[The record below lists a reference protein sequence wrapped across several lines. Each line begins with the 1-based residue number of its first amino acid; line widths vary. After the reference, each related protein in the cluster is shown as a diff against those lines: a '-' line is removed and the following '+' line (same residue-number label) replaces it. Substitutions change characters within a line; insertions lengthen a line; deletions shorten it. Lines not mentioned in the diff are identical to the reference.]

1 VAARSGP
8 DKNRQEMQQA
18 PAETQVLDRSR
29 DRQRSLARGR
39 RLPLE
44 TGRELE
50 VSVAGAV
57 RSRQEPPREGWRT
70 RFGRSAALWLAIL
83 AIWSFYGVAYYHIN
97 ALMAAGDAA
106 RHALD
111 VRYEAERLL
120 SFLGT
125 AETDQEG
132 YIITGDPA
140 YLEPYRAAAAETPR
154 SLQQLSQLTAGN
166 PDQQQRVDRLRSLV
180 ADRFRL
186 LEALIQL
193 RQDRGLSAVDTR
205 RLSVGRVIMD
215 RIRGI
220 VAGMEWAEND
230 LFEARSESA
239 EQRVGD
245 SVLLLLV
252 GIVASTLVIVGLFHL
267 KRREVDRRRHTE
279 SMLQKLNA
287 ELEERVLQRTAEVE
301 QNHRFQSAI
310 LERMQDGLF
319 VERNGRVVFAN
330 DACLRLF
337 GATASV
343 QLLGKPTVVLF
354 RHDDRQLFQGQAAA
368 PAEAGN
374 PVPAIERQIV
384 RLDGNV
390 LDVEVAAAPF
400 DGNAADAT
408 LVILRDMTERK
419 ANEKRL
425 IQAQR
430 MEAIGQLTSGMADD
444 FNKLLAVVVGGLG
457 QLEREV
463 KDNGRARALLDVC
476 MRSSLQGAELVHR
489 LLAFS
494 RRQPLDP
501 KIFDLNER
509 VTGTMDMLRRTLGER
524 IDIRMTLAGDLWPAI
539 ADPVQ
544 VESALVNLAINARD
558 AMPEGGVLG
567 IETANKPLDPQ
578 YAAENP
584 EVAPGDY
591 VMLAVSD
598 SGSGIAPEIL
608 NRVFEPF
615 FTTKESGK
623 GSGLGLS
630 MVLGFARQSRGHI
643 RIHSEVNRGT
653 VVRLYL
659 PRAYPAPS

>member
-1 VAARSGP
+1 
-8 DKNRQEMQQA
+8 M
-18 PAETQVLDRSR
+18 
-29 DRQRSLARGR
+29 
-39 RLPLE
+39 
-44 TGRELE
+44 
-50 VSVAGAV
+50 SVAGAG

-70 RFGRSAALWLAIL
+70 RFGPLVALWFAIL
-83 AIWSFYGVAYYHIN
+83 AIWSSYGVAYYHIR
-97 ALMAAGDAA
+97 ALMAAGEAA

-111 VRYEAERLL
+111 VRYETERLL
-120 SFLGT
+120 SFLST

-140 YLEPYRAAAAETPR
+140 YLEPYRAAAVASPR
-154 SLQQLSQLTAGN
+154 SLEQLSQLTADN
-166 PDQQQRVDRLRSLV
+166 PNQRQRVDRLRSLV

-186 LEALIQL
+186 LEALIRL
-193 RQDRGLSAVDTR
+193 RQDRGPAVVDR
-205 RLSVGRVIMD
+205 QRLAEGRAIMD

-220 VAGMEWAEND
+220 VAAMEWAEND

-239 EQRVGD
+239 EQRVED
-245 SVLLLLV
+245 SVLVLLV
-252 GIVASTLVIVGLFHL
+252 GIVASTLVIVCLFHL
-267 KRREVDRRRHTE
+267 KRREADRRRHTE

-287 ELEERVLQRTAEVE
+287 ELEERVLQRTAEIE

-319 VERNGRVVFAN
+319 VERDGRVVFAN

-368 PAEAGN
+368 PAEAGV
-374 PVPAIERQIV
+374 PVPAIDRQIV

-400 DGNAADAT
+400 DSSAAPAT

-430 MEAIGQLTSGMADD
+430 MEAIGQLTSGMAHD
-444 FNKLLAVVVGGLG
+444 FNNLLAVVVGGLG
-457 QLEREV
+457 QLEREI
-463 KDNGRARALLDVC
+463 KDNGKVRELLDVC
-476 MRSSLQGAELVHR
+476 LRSSLQGAELIHR

-494 RRQPLDP
+494 RRQPLVP
-501 KIFDLNER
+501 KIFELNEL
-509 VTGTMDMLRRTLGER
+509 VAGTMEMLRRTLGER
-524 IDIRMTLAGDLWPAI
+524 IEIRMILADDLWPAI

-558 AMPEGGVLG
+558 AMTGGGVLG
-567 IETANKPLDPQ
+567 IETANKTLEAQ

-598 SGSGIAPEIL
+598 TGSGIAPEIL

-623 GSGLGLS
+623 GSGLGLP

-643 RIHSEVNRGT
+643 KIYSEPNRGT

-659 PRAYPAPS
+659 PRAYPASPQAVAPTC